1 MQEIERTYLAKKIP
15 NGLKD
20 CEFREIIDIY
30 IPKTVEHPV
39 LRIRKNGDKYEITK
53 KMPIDDT
60 DVSVQK
66 EETIILTENEF
77 NSLQNIEGKE
87 VRKIRYYYPFEG
99 RTAEIDV
106 FQDDLK
112 GLILV
117 DVEFD
122 SVEDK
127 DSFGVPEFCLADIT
141 QEDFIAGGMIC
152 GKSYGDIKEKLD
164 SFEYQE
170 LFLN

>member
-20 CEFREIIDIY
+20 CESREIIDIY
-30 IPKTVEHPV
+30 IPKSVEHPV
-39 LRIRKNGDKYEITK
+39 IRIRKNGDKYEITK
-53 KMPIDDT
+53 KTPINDHDK
-60 DVSVQK
+60 SVQK
-66 EETIILTENEF
+66 EDSIVLTESEF
-77 NSLQNIEGKE
+77 NGLIGAEGKR

-106 FQDDLK
+106 FQDELK

-117 DVEFD
+117 DVEFEN
-122 SVEDK
+122 VNDK
-127 DSFGVPEFCLADIT
+127 DSFGMPEFCLVDVT

-152 GKSYGDIKEKLD
+152 GKRYDDILEDLD
-164 SFEYQE
+164 SFGYIRLEME
-170 LFLN
+170 